1 MQGNLWTRVS
11 WSYQSEIWNNLD
23 AISDFEEATTPEERS
38 DALEQLIPSY
48 TSTTLQLGFTHDNGW
63 ETALVVRNLFDERG
77 VNYMSSSDYSSGP
90 DDVLPWTDDRYKYV
104 RSLQRPRTIGLSFTK
119 KW

>member
-1 MQGNLWTRVS
+1 MDPGVLELPVRDLEQPGRHLGLRGRRRRPRS
-11 WSYQSEIWNNLD
+11 G
-23 AISDFEEATTPEERS
+23 S
-38 DALEQLIPSY
+38 DALEELIPSY

-63 ETALVVRNLFDERG
+63 ETSLVVRNLFDERG

-90 DDVLPWTDDRYKYV
+90 DDMLPWTDDRYKHV
-104 RSLQRPRTIGLSFTK
+104 RSLQRPRTIGLSFSK